1 MHKLKRVRDISKRK
15 NGNDKITTKK
25 LSWNNLMPIECK
37 EDEKRS
43 DWSIFRRSNTKN
55 EWWMIKYSSRRSHMI

>member
-25 LSWNNLMPIECK
+25 LSGNNLMSIECK

-43 DWSIFRRSNTKN
+43 D
-55 EWWMIKYSSRRSHMI
+55 